1 MNAKEETRALAREL
15 KLQLRI
21 LGGLVAIM
29 WATEI
34 LDQLVFG
41 GRLDIL
47 GIIPRTFIGLRGIAF
62 APFLHGSFAHLIG
75 NTIPFLV
82 LGWLIMVR
90 QTSDFIWVTLVV
102 ALASGLGTWLLGAPG
117 IHIGASGV
125 VFGYLGYLLLRGFFE
140 RRLGSIALSL
150 VVGALYGSLIWGV
163 LPLQQGISWEG
174 HLFGFLGGVLAARL
188 LVSRKK

>member
-1 MNAKEETRALAREL
+1 MNAQEETRALAREL
-15 KLQLRI
+15 KLQVRI

-29 WATEI
+29 WVAEV
-34 LDQLVFG
+34 LDQLFFG
-41 GRLDIL
+41 GQLDVF
-47 GIIPRTFIGLRGIAF
+47 GIIPRNVIGLRGIAF

-82 LGWLIMVR
+82 LGWLIMLR
-90 QTSDFIWVTLVV
+90 ETRDFIWVTLVV
-102 ALASGLGTWLLGAPG
+102 ALASGLGTWLFGTPG

-140 RRLGSIALSL
+140 RRIGSILISL
-150 VVGALYGSLIWGV
+150 FVGVLYGSLIWGV

-188 LVSRKK
+188 LVPRRK